1 MNTKRTI
8 DAVNAIGE
16 QLDKVYY
23 VDGSEKLAG
32 EEVLALRAG
41 ACGALAGIINL
52 LNGNETGLGSAA
64 IAKNMLDAA
73 AITYMTHIGIMDDN
87 DA

>member
-16 QLDKVYY
+16 QLDKVYVY
-23 VDGSEKLAG
+23 ESEKLAD

-52 LNGNETGLGSAA
+52 LDGNETGLGSAA

-73 AITYMTHIGIMDDN
+73 AITYMTHIGIMDDG

>member
-16 QLDKVYY
+16 QLDKVYVY
-23 VDGSEKLAG
+23 ESEKLAD

-52 LNGNETGLGSAA
+52 LNGNETGLGSAT

-73 AITYMTHIGIMDDN
+73 AITYMTHIGIMDDG